1 MSNKEILLLL
11 GGFVLFMYWKKN
23 QTQVN
28 SAANSIVSTAK
39 NSLNLDLA
47 PANLNY
53 SLSSYSGT
61 GLHL

>member
-11 GGFVLFMYWKKN
+11 GGFALFMYWKKN
-23 QTQVN
+23 KTQVN
-28 SAANSIVSTAK
+28 SAASAAFSTAK
-39 NSLNLDLA
+39 NSLNLDFA

>member
-28 SAANSIVSTAK
+28 STVSAVVSTAK